1 MRIPLAVFLL
11 SALPLQAQTDD
22 PQTAAAQTDPLP
34 NFPLDMAIT
43 CLAYTVS
50 AIEADPKGEIAAVR
64 ADWLV
69 FFSGLVAAK
78 SSPEE
83 AKTLGDRFA
92 KDLLFYRAPSYEEG
106 IPATPEE
113 VDEILTGTA
122 KMCWYDALAAEGGPY
137 FEP

>member
-1 MRIPLAVFLL
+1 
-11 SALPLQAQTDD
+11 D
-22 PQTAAAQTDPLP
+22 PQSADPLP
-34 NFPLDMAIT
+34 NFPLESAIT

-78 SSPEE
+78 SSPED

-92 KDLLFYRAPSYEEG
+92 KDLLFYRAPSFEEG
-106 IPATPEE
+106 VTATPEE

-122 KMCWYDALAAEGGPY
+122 KMCWFDALAAEGGPY
-137 FEP
+137 EGQ